1 MRLRSE
7 EDPEEEPDP
16 EPRERRSGS
25 ASGVPSVGL
34 GGRDY
39 EYRVDSL
46 SLAQVTDAKA
56 LAGRLTE
63 ASADGWDLIE
73 TIEAGDQRVFIL
85 RRPKRPAG
93 ESRPVGFSPP
103 TQR

>member
-7 EDPEEEPDP
+7 DEPDEEPEP
-16 EPRERRSGS
+16 EPEQRPSGS

-46 SLAQVTDAKA
+46 SVDEVTDAKA
-56 LAGRLTE
+56 LAGRLTD
-63 ASADGWDLIE
+63 ASGEGWDLIE
-73 TIEAGDQRVFIL
+73 TIEAGERRVFIM
-85 RRPKRPAG
+85 RRPKRPSSD
-93 ESRPVGFSPP
+93 SRPVGFAPP
-103 TQR
+103 TKH